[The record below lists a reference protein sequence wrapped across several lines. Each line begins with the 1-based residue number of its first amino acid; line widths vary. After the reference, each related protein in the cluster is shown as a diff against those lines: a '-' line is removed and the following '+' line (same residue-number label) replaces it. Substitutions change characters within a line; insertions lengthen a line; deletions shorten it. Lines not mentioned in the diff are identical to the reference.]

1 MMCAPKPVMVQ
12 VFVKSNIFTRFFAKG
27 KGNEKLHPQEGEGA
41 ALAGVLEGGGRR
53 EVGGGQERDRQGSI
67 SALGVQI

>member
-41 ALAGVLEGGGRR
+41 ALAGVLERW
-53 EVGGGQERDRQGSI
+53 GGQERGGGRAGER
-67 SALGVQI
+67 